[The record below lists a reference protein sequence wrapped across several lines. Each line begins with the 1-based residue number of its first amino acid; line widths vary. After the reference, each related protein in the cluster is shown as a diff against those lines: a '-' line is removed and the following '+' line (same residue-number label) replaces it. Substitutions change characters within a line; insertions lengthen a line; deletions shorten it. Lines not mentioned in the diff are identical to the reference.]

1 MQKYKIMNETMN
13 ETSNNNQIMQVERLA
28 FSYGWLKQKPVFTD
42 FSLSLERGKVYGL
55 LGLNG
60 AGKSTLIYLMA
71 GLLTP
76 KAGKVTMCGTDV
88 RLRRPSTLSDVYVVP
103 EEFEMPRMSLR
114 KFATLNGALYP
125 RFSYDDMLHN
135 LAIFDIDPEIK
146 SLSALSMGQKKKV
159 LMSFAFATHTSLMLM
174 DEPTN
179 GLDIPGK
186 SQFRR
191 LVASQM
197 TDDRTI
203 LISTHQV
210 RDIDRCIDHVVIVD
224 NSRVLLDASVASI
237 TAKLRFVENGTAADA
252 GEALFSQPSV
262 MGYSLVLPNTGD
274 EETELNLE
282 TLFNATLADRD
293 RITGI
298 FNPKNA

>member
-13 ETSNNNQIMQVERLA
+13 ETNNNNQIMQVERLA
-28 FSYGWLKQKPVFTD
+28 FSYGWLKQKPVFTGV
-42 FSLSLERGKVYGL
+42 SLSLERGKVYGL

-76 KAGKVTMCGTDV
+76 KAGTVTMCGTDV

-125 RFSYDDMLHN
+125 RFSYDDMLQN

-224 NSRVLLDASVASI
+224 KSRVLLDASVASI

>member
-103 EEFEMPRMSLR
+103 EEFELPRMSLR
-114 KFATLNGALYP
+114 EFATLNGALYP
-125 RFSYDDMLHN
+125 RFSYDDMLQN

-282 TLFNATLADRD
+282 TLFNATLADCD